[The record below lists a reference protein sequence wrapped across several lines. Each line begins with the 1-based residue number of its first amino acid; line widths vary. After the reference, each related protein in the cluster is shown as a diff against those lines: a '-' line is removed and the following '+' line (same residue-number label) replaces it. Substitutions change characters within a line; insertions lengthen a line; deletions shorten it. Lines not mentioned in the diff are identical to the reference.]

1 MRSAIQ
7 NMIFFQRRGAEIAED
22 RRAWHVCNP
31 LCDYSAR
38 SASLRFKIL
47 FKPGSFEEYKQI
59 CLNKKFFYLKYHKR
73 IDQFSGNVMGQ
84 KEPQSTT
91 ASAPLQLH
99 PLDDHGISV
108 HEKTLKRWYHLIHL
122 GRTLDQKAAL
132 YVRQAKGWSYHS
144 SCGGHEGIQ
153 LILGFSFRQEK
164 DFLFSYYRDLMTC
177 LAAGL
182 SVNEIIANGLS
193 KAADVGSGGRHMSN
207 HFSKPA
213 IRMQNVSSA
222 TGNHSL
228 HAVGVAQ
235 AIKKYN
241 GDEIAFASFGESAVS
256 EGFVYEA
263 VSGAA
268 REMLPV
274 IFVIQNNRYGIS
286 VPIHEEAANEC
297 VADNF
302 KGFKSVKIVRCDGT
316 NVFDSWRGMQEALD
330 YVKAGDGPAIV
341 HADCVRMGSHSNS
354 DRQEL
359 YRTPEEIAEAQRFDP
374 VRRLREYLISHDEFS
389 EAELRAI
396 EEENVRAVEEA
407 ALRVESMPDPDPATA
422 TMHVV
427 PEAYAHPQ
435 EDDHSMP
442 APADTPS
449 LTLREAINET
459 LKEEFRRNQHTFL
472 WGQDV
477 ASKDKG
483 GVFNITKGMLQEF
496 GSKRIFNA
504 PIAEN
509 FIVGTANG
517 FCRYRDDIWTVIEGA
532 QFADYFW
539 PAMEQFIECTHEYYR
554 TNGQF
559 TPNIVVRLAS
569 GGYIGGGLYHSQSL
583 DATFATLP
591 GLRIVMPS
599 FADDAIGLM
608 RMAMRSRGL
617 TVYIENKFLYNQFFT
632 KTPRPSSNHI
642 VPFGKARVR
651 REGTD
656 LSIIAWGTPVH
667 FALRVANK
675 LADQHNISAEVVDLR
690 SITPLDVGAILDT
703 VKKTGR
709 LLVAHEHMLFGG
721 FGGEIASI
729 VAEHAFQY
737 LDAPV
742 MRVASK
748 NSPVPFARMLEKAVL
763 IQEEDILQA
772 AIKLAAY

>member
-1 MRSAIQ
+1 MAQKDVKEKSEA
-7 NMIFFQRRGAEIAED
+7 
-22 RRAWHVCNP
+22 
-31 LCDYSAR
+31 
-38 SASLRFKIL
+38 ASVSLL
-47 FKPGSFEEYKQI
+47 
-59 CLNKKFFYLKYHKR
+59 
-73 IDQFSGNVMGQ
+73 
-84 KEPQSTT
+84 
-91 ASAPLQLH
+91 

-108 HEKTLKRWYHLIHL
+108 HEKTLKRWYQLIHL
-122 GRTLDQKAAL
+122 GRILDQKAAL

-144 SCGGHEGIQ
+144 SCAGHEGIQ
-153 LILGFSFRQEK
+153 LILGLSFRQEK

-182 SVNEIIANGLS
+182 SVEEIIANGLS
-193 KAADVGSGGRHMSN
+193 KANDVGSGGRHMSN

-213 IRMQNVSSA
+213 IRIQNVSSA

-228 HAVGVAQ
+228 HAAGVAR
-235 AIKKYN
+235 AIKRYS
-241 GDEIAFASFGESAVS
+241 GDEIAFASFGDSAVS

-263 VSGAA
+263 ISGAA

-286 VPIHEEAANEC
+286 VPIAEQAANEC

-302 KGFKSVKIVRCDGT
+302 KGFKSLKIVRCDGT

-341 HADCVRMGSHSNS
+341 HAQCVRMNSHSNS

-359 YRTPEEIAEAQRFDP
+359 YRPPEEIAEAQRSDP
-374 VRRLREYLISHDEFS
+374 VLRLRNYLIKRNELSEDEIS
-389 EAELRAI
+389 KI
-396 EEENVRAVEEA
+396 EDENRRTVEEA
-407 ALRVESMPDPDPATA
+407 AIKVEGDSDPDPSTA
-422 TMHVV
+422 AQFVIPPGFEHAKEDEPV
-427 PEAYAHPQ
+427 PEGGSDAA
-435 EDDHSMP
+435 MV
-442 APADTPS
+442 
-449 LTLREAINET
+449 TLREAINESM
-459 LKEEFRRNQHTFL
+459 KEEFRRNQNTFL

-477 ASKDKG
+477 ASRDKG
-483 GVFNITKGMLQEF
+483 GVFNVTKGMLQEF

-517 FCRYRDDIWTVIEGA
+517 FSRYRDDLWVVIEGA

-559 TPNIVVRLAS
+559 TPNIVMRLAS

-583 DATFATLP
+583 DGTFATLP
-591 GLRIVMPS
+591 GARIVMPS

-617 TVYIENKFLYNQFFT
+617 TVFIENKFLYNQFFT
-632 KTPRPSSNHI
+632 KTPKPSSNHV
-642 VPFGKARVR
+642 VPFGKARIR

-675 LADQHNISAEVVDLR
+675 LADQHNVSAEVIDLR
-690 SITPLDVGAILDT
+690 SINPLDIDAILST

-709 LLVAHEHMLFGG
+709 LLVVHEHMLFGG
-721 FGGEIASI
+721 FGGEVASL

-748 NSPVPFARMLEKAVL
+748 NSPVPFSRILEKAVL
-763 IQEEDILQA
+763 IQEEDIMKA
-772 AIKLAAY
+772 AMKLAAF